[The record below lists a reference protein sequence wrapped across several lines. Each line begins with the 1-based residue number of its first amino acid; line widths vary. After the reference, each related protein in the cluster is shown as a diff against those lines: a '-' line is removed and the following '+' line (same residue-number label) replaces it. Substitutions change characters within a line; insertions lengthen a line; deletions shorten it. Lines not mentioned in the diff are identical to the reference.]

1 MRDGLERLR
10 SDAPLLAA
18 FLAEPMLSVTLS
30 PTKAQAGEKA
40 NVIPSRAE
48 ALIDTRVPP
57 GLGEEDARERIA
69 ALLGDGDHELEFSES
84 VPGTRSEL
92 ETPLAAAIRSWI
104 AEADPGAELAPIVM
118 PGFSDSH
125 WFRRAFDSA
134 VVYGF
139 WPHREMPLEQVA
151 PLIHGADERV
161 AVADLELGARFFYE
175 LPQRILT

>member
-1 MRDGLERLR
+1 MREGLERIR

-30 PTKAQAGEKA
+30 PTMAQAGEKA

-57 GLGEEDARERIA
+57 GLGESDARERIE
-69 ALLGDGDHELEFSES
+69 ALLGDGDHEIEFSES

-92 ETPLAAAIRSWI
+92 QTPLAAAIRDWVT
-104 AEADPGAELAPIVM
+104 ETDPGAEIAPIVM

-125 WFRRAFDSA
+125 WFRRAFGSA

-139 WPHREMPLEQVA
+139 HPHREMTLEQVA

-161 AVADLELGARFFYE
+161 AVADLELSARFFYE
-175 LPQRILT
+175 LPQRLLA

>member
-1 MRDGLERLR
+1 
-10 SDAPLLAA
+10 
-18 FLAEPMLSVTLS
+18 
-30 PTKAQAGEKA
+30 
-40 NVIPSRAE
+40 VIPSRAE

-57 GLGEEDARERIA
+57 GLGEDDARERIA
-69 ALLGDGDHELEFSES
+69 GLLGDGDHEIEFSES
-84 VPGTRSEL
+84 VPGTRSAL
-92 ETPLAAAIRSWI
+92 ETPLAAAIRSWV

-125 WFRRAFDSA
+125 WFRRAFSSA

-139 WPHREMPLEQVA
+139 CPQREMPLEQVA

-175 LPQRILT
+175 LPQRVLS